1 MNDFDDPEVYDATAG
16 DQPGDIEF
24 YKRLALESH
33 AAGQPVL
40 ELACG
45 TGRVSIPI
53 AREGVQL
60 VGLDRWTEMLA
71 RAREK
76 SGELETAR
84 WVEGDMRR
92 FELPE
97 RFGLI
102 YIPFR
107 SFLHLMTIDDQLA
120 CLGCIRAHLL
130 PDGRLALN
138 IFNPDLVMMG
148 QSLSVRRGV
157 IERRGDRYR
166 HPRTGRAVEIWETRA
181 YHPASQE
188 IEITFI
194 DEELDEEAT
203 VVRRI
208 HRTLQLRYTY
218 RFEMEHLL
226 ARAGF
231 QIEALH
237 GDFFGSAFDD
247 SSSEMV
253 WVARPLV

>member
-1 MNDFDDPEVYDATAG
+1 MSDFYDPEVYDARVG

-24 YKRLALESH
+24 YKRLALDSH

-60 VGLDRWTEMLA
+60 VGLDRSPEMLA

-76 SGELETAR
+76 SAGLEVVR

-97 RFGLI
+97 RFGLVF
-102 YIPFR
+102 IPFR
-107 SFLHLMTIDDQLA
+107 SFLHLMTIDDQLS
-120 CLGCIRAHLL
+120 CLGCIREHLL

-148 QSLSVRRGV
+148 QSLSVKRGL

-188 IEITFI
+188 IVITWV
-194 DEELDEEAT
+194 DEELDDEET
-203 VVRRI
+203 VVSCTY
-208 HRTLQLRYTY
+208 RTLKLRYTY

-231 QIEALH
+231 KIEALH